1 VGPRED
7 LLVECGDSF
16 RVIDTNG
23 NEEAR
28 FAEFGG
34 SDEIWFN
41 PGDGNVYFALAT
53 NPTLRPGFN
62 AGLGVLDAVH
72 NRSLGLTE
80 IPGAQGE
87 HSIAVAAHGNKIFIP
102 ISDNPDN
109 GAGGIAMMHAARI
122 HHGAED

>member
-1 VGPRED
+1 
-7 LLVECGDSF
+7 
-16 RVIDTNG
+16 VIGING
-23 NEEAR
+23 TEEAR

-41 PGDGNVYFALAT
+41 PGDGNAYFALGT
-53 NPTLRPGFN
+53 NAMLRPGFN

-72 NRSLGLTE
+72 NTSLGLTE
-80 IPGAQGE
+80 IAGGQGE
-87 HSIAVAAHGNKIFIP
+87 HSIAVVAHGNKIFIP

-122 HHGAED
+122 QHDPED